1 MVPHDLL
8 QTLHAYSLK
17 NRSDTVNVRQFASSA
32 KLGASGAELETA
44 LREFA
49 RKGKCIL
56 VPQEGEVRSVV
67 FTDYFLF
74 ALADEYKSLTMEP
87 SKLFPK
93 LDTFYASVPASEV
106 VSIDIKTDFAS
117 FLEGK
122 GGTDMAVAKL
132 SFPEEID
139 HLIVPRSVAGTDLIE
154 AAVAK
159 LSAYLSDPKNS
170 GYIESKLVT
179 IFKGNDI
186 LVRKM
191 IEEAASRPKKASSG
205 LLSPSDF
212 AFRFWTYLVNLVLQ
226 DFRKKK
232 DKTVQDQ
239 GICQSAYVVGYYA
252 FYRKGQAQ
260 KEQERTADK
269 KTLEQLI
276 RKPPYV
282 FTFEALYA
290 LTDEKG
296 VPFVA
301 KHTHEFIHSFLGDKT
316 RRAADEGL
324 PFLVRVHVSALNKD
338 YYIQKDL
345 IVPVFL
351 KKLTEAA
358 EELHDVYLHDW
369 VANLR
374 AHVSAAVMKN
384 DASFRKDVEVRVKE
398 GFNLLS
404 ALANAPVLFLAKTE
418 TNISPEALEEIQR
431 CFRHD
436 NTLRPL
442 HELMGLYRSML
453 LSEAKSYL
461 PLWETMPILRH
472 IVAILRRLFVARR
485 REAAEAAIPAVFRVP
500 PSAAALAAA
509 EEPRLRAGKKADER
523 AAAASER
530 EALARYRRSIQLL
543 RDRYVPMGKNLDKAL
558 DELAEKWNPLFA
570 EQPKKDLVEDV
581 NALVRDFLRPIK
593 RTMLSAAPD
602 INRIRALADQL
613 CGSKSLAKIKKKEL
627 LKRYIELYMI
637 KCLEPPRKEY
647 S

>member
-1 MVPHDLL
+1 V
-8 QTLHAYSLK
+8 
-17 NRSDTVNVRQFASSA
+17 
-32 KLGASGAELETA
+32 
-44 LREFA
+44 
-49 RKGKCIL
+49 
-56 VPQEGEVRSVV
+56 
-67 FTDYFLF
+67 
-74 ALADEYKSLTMEP
+74 
-87 SKLFPK
+87 
-93 LDTFYASVPASEV
+93 
-106 VSIDIKTDFAS
+106 
-117 FLEGK
+117 
-122 GGTDMAVAKL
+122 
-132 SFPEEID
+132 
-139 HLIVPRSVAGTDLIE
+139 E

-170 GYIESKLVT
+170 GYIESKLIT
-179 IFKGNDI
+179 ILKGNDI

-191 IEEAASRPKKASSG
+191 LEEAASRPKKASNG

-232 DKTVQDQ
+232 DKTTHDQ

-252 FYRKGQAQ
+252 FYSKGKAQ
-260 KEQERTADK
+260 KEQERAADK
-269 KTLEQLI
+269 KALEQLI

-296 VPFVA
+296 VPFVT
-301 KHTHEFIHSFLGDKT
+301 KHTHDFIHSFLGDKT
-316 RRAADEGL
+316 KRTADEGL
-324 PFLVRVHVSALNKD
+324 PFLVRVHVSAMNKD

-358 EELHDVYLHDW
+358 EELHDVYLRDW
-369 VANLR
+369 VSNLR
-374 AHVSAAVMKN
+374 DHASTAVMKN
-384 DASFRKDVEVRVKE
+384 DISFRKDVEVRVKE
-398 GFNLLS
+398 GYNLLS
-404 ALANAPVLFLAKTE
+404 ALANAPVLFLAKSE

-472 IVAILRRLFVARR
+472 IVALIRRLFVARR
-485 REAAEAAIPAVFRVP
+485 AAKEAMPPIVFRLP
-500 PSAAALAAA
+500 PSAAALTAV
-509 EEPRLRAGKKADER
+509 EEPRPKPGRKSAER
-523 AAAASER
+523 EAAASER
-530 EALARYRRSIQLL
+530 EALVRYRRAIQLL
-543 RDRYVPMGKNLDKAL
+543 RDRYVPMGKNMDKAL

-570 EQPKKDLVEDV
+570 EQPKRELVEDV
-581 NALVRDFLRPIK
+581 NSLVRDFLRPIK
-593 RTMLSAAPD
+593 RTMLTSSPD

-627 LKRYIELYMI
+627 LKRYVELYMI

-647 S
+647 T